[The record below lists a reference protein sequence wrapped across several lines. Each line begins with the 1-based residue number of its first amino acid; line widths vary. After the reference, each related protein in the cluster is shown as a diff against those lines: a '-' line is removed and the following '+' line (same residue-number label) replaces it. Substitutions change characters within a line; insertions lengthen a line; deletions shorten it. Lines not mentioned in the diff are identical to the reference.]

1 MQHAFD
7 AARYTEAGEI
17 YDEAYRSAVEGP
29 PVDMTL
35 LRARIYL
42 KLGSKELTPFLL
54 RKFSGRLTAAQ
65 AGRKAMYLGSGFARL
80 GDFQQ
85 ADRYFSDAKKAFPN
99 GPVRAELATHI
110 SRRYLLAR
118 DFLSAEEWQRATLVD
133 RSAKGK
139 IRSEHLRSYIL
150 ARQERYSDQADS
162 VLRVLDLIGDD
173 VSKYLEDWYVGVY
186 TLAGLA
192 REIAHHKAVS
202 RAVAEV
208 SREIEWSPDFRVQH
222 FQALKAV
229 GWCRALKGDDL
240 GCLRYLRLAGHAAP
254 SAIWRVRLFLDRS
267 YFASIMNEQQW
278 AANEFSA
285 AEDLAEA
292 VAWESTNGEERIA
305 LLLFAELAT
314 RQAPERAPYYIAR
327 FNELGK
333 LHNELQHFTFDD
345 RVNAMSAYSS
355 GLVKLSLRDS
365 TGAETDLRSAW
376 GTFDRIG
383 YDVRAARSALALYDA
398 TGKER
403 WKLLAEDKLE
413 AFPLSWLTRA
423 GAMTSGPDQQTVP
436 TVSLPKMQLT
446 ITRLVCQGLST
457 TTMAEQLHLSRF
469 TILNHLKAIYKKLGI
484 NSREALVVEALRRR
498 IV

>member
-1 MQHAFD
+1 MQLAFD

-17 YDEAYRSAVEGP
+17 YDEAYRSGVERL

-54 RKFSGRLTAAQ
+54 RKSSGRLSPAQ
-65 AGRKAMYLGSGFARL
+65 AGRKAMYLASGFARL
-80 GDFQQ
+80 GEFQQ
-85 ADRYFSDAKKAFPN
+85 ADRYFADAKKVFVN

-118 DFLSAEEWQRATLVD
+118 DFRLAEEWQKATQVD
-133 RSAKGK
+133 RSLRGK
-139 IRSEHLRSYIL
+139 IRSEHLRSYVL

-162 VLRVLDLIGDD
+162 VLKVLDLIGDD
-173 VSKYLEDWYVGVY
+173 VAKYLEDWYVGVY

-192 REIAHHKAVS
+192 REIAHSEAAI

-208 SREIEWSPDFRVQH
+208 NRNIEWSPDFRVQH

-229 GWCRALKGDDL
+229 GWCLALRGDDL
-240 GCLRYLRLAGHAAP
+240 GCLRYLRLAGHTAP
-254 SAIWRVRLFLDRS
+254 SAVWRVILFLDRS
-267 YFASIMNEQQW
+267 YFASIMSEQQW

-292 VAWESTNGEERIA
+292 VTWESTNGEERIA

-314 RQAPERAPYYIAR
+314 RQARERAPYYIAR

-345 RVNAMSAYSS
+345 RISAMSAYSS
-355 GLVKLSLRDS
+355 GLVKLSLGDS
-365 TGAETDLRSAW
+365 SGAETDLRFAW
-376 GTFDRIG
+376 ASFDRIG
-383 YDVRAARSALALYDA
+383 YDVRAARSALALYHA

-413 AFPLSWLTRA
+413 AFPLSWLTRESA
-423 GAMTSGPDQQTVP
+423 IASVPDQRPVSA
-436 TVSLPKMQLT
+436 VSLPKMQLA

-457 TTMAEQLHLSRF
+457 TVMAEQLHLSRF
-469 TILNHLKAIYKKLGI
+469 TVLNHLKAIYKKLGI
-484 NSREALVVEALRRR
+484 NSREALVVEALRRK